1 MADDKI
7 ANPGEVSTDNIIR
20 PAYDELSDEH
30 RQAFEGMKKKREEE
44 FKALREK
51 QEAADLE
58 AYLANFKKDRQG
70 VIAPVKEFQLP
81 PLATNSDKP
90 SVSTQL
96 FSSDQIATIQH
107 YVSEGTMHVYNL
119 IEEHDRAKKNTPPT

>member
-30 RQAFEGMKKKREEE
+30 RQAFEGMKKKCEEE

-70 VIAPVKEFQLP
+70 VIAPVKEF
-81 PLATNSDKP
+81 
-90 SVSTQL
+90 
-96 FSSDQIATIQH
+96 
-107 YVSEGTMHVYNL
+107 
-119 IEEHDRAKKNTPPT
+119 